1 VTTGRPLRAPPARS
15 PIEPD
20 FLEPGR
26 LPTFSVAIPAHNAV
40 GTIVEAVESALAQT
54 LPPLEV
60 IVVDDGSTDGTAAA
74 LESYSDRIRYV
85 RQEQG
90 GAASARNAA
99 LRIARG
105 DFFALLDADDAYLPE
120 RLEALA
126 ALSSARPDLDLL
138 CTDLAYVVDGHSA
151 GRFGETCPF
160 EIDDQ
165 RTAILERCFC
175 AVPAV
180 RRAALVAVGGFD
192 ESIRTADDWDCA
204 IRLIHN
210 GSVAGLVD
218 EPLYSY
224 RIHGASL
231 TADRIGTLRER
242 IDMLER
248 IGGTQPLSESERAGL
263 ARSLSHQRTSLALAE
278 AEVAVRAR
286 SADARRLA
294 LAAARSPGGRLRYR
308 LAAFAAVVAPL
319 AVARG
324 LERRDARRGDNRL
337 RSPVRR
343 D

>member
-1 VTTGRPLRAPPARS
+1 VTTGLPLRAPAARGAVH
-15 PIEPD
+15 
-20 FLEPGR
+20 PGPP
-26 LPTFSVAIPAHNAV
+26 PTFSVAIPAHDAAE
-40 GTIVEAVESALAQT
+40 TIVEAVESVLAQT

-60 IVVDDGSTDGTAAA
+60 IVVDDGSTDGTAAM
-74 LESYSDRIRYV
+74 LEPYSDRIRYV

-99 LRIARG
+99 LRIASG

-126 ALSSARPDLDLL
+126 ALAAARPDLDLL
-138 CTDLAYVVDGHSA
+138 CTDLAYVVDGHTV

-160 EIDDQ
+160 EVDDQ

-180 RRAALVAVGGFD
+180 RRAALVEVGGFD
-192 ESIRTADDWDCA
+192 ESIRTADDWDAA
-204 IRLIHN
+204 IRLIHG
-210 GSVAGLVD
+210 GSAAGLVD
-218 EPLYSY
+218 QPLYRY

-248 IGGTQPLSESERAGL
+248 IGRAQPLNERERAGL

-278 AEVAVRAR
+278 AEVAVRTR

-294 LAAARSPGGRLRYR
+294 LAAARSPGSRLRHR
-308 LAAFAAVVAPL
+308 LVACAAVLAPL
-319 AVARG
+319 VVARG

-337 RSPVRR
+337 RSPVRS

>member
-1 VTTGRPLRAPPARS
+1 VTTGRPLRAPPAPGRV
-15 PIEPD
+15 
-20 FLEPGR
+20 EPGPQ
-26 LPTFSVAIPAHNAV
+26 PTFSVAIPAHNAAA
-40 GTIVEAVESALAQT
+40 TIVEAVESALAQT

-60 IVVDDGSTDGTAAA
+60 IVVDDGSTDGTEAA
-74 LESYSDRIRYV
+74 LESHADRIRYV

-126 ALSSARPDLDLL
+126 ALAVARPDLDLL
-138 CTDLAYVVDGHSA
+138 CTDLAYVVDGRTV
-151 GRFGETCPF
+151 GRFLETCPF
-160 EIDDQ
+160 EVDDQ

-180 RRAALVAVGGFD
+180 RRAALVEVGGFD

-204 IRLIHN
+204 IRLIHA
-210 GSVAGLVD
+210 GSVAGVVD
-218 EPLYSY
+218 EALYSY

-242 IDMLER
+242 IEMLER
-248 IGGTQPLSESERAGL
+248 VGGTQGLSARERAGL

-294 LAAARSPGGRLRYR
+294 FAAALSPGGRLRYR
-308 LAAFAAVVAPL
+308 LAAVAAVLAPR

-324 LERRDARRGDNRL
+324 LERRDARRGDTRL

-343 D
+343 DRTG

>member
-1 VTTGRPLRAPPARS
+1 VTTGRPLRAPPAS
-15 PIEPD
+15 D
-20 FLEPGR
+20 VVEPGQP
-26 LPTFSVAIPAHNAV
+26 PTFSVAIPAHNSAA
-40 GTIVEAVESALAQT
+40 TIVEAVESALAQT

-74 LESYSDRIRYV
+74 LESHLHRIRYV
-85 RQEQG
+85 RQERG

-105 DFFALLDADDAYLPE
+105 DFFVLLDADDAYLPE

-126 ALSSARPDLDLL
+126 ALAAARPDLDLL
-138 CTDLAYVVDGHSA
+138 CTDLAYVVGGRTV

-180 RRAALVAVGGFD
+180 RRAALVEVGGFD
-192 ESIRTADDWDCA
+192 ESCRTAEDWDCM
-204 IRLIHN
+204 IRLIHD

-218 EPLYSY
+218 EALYSY
-224 RIHGASL
+224 RIHSASL

-248 IGGTQPLSESERAGL
+248 AGRARPLSVTERAGL
-263 ARSLSHQRTSLALAE
+263 ARSLTHQRTSLALAE

-294 LAAARSPGGRLRYR
+294 FAAARSRGGRPRYR
-308 LAAFAAVVAPL
+308 LVALAAVLAPR
-319 AVARG
+319 AVARA